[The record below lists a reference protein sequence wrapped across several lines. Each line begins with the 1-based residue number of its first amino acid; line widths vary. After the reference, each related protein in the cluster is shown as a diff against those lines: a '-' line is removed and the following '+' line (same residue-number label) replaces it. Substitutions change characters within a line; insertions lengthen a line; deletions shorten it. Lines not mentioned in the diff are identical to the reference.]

1 MFKTQLKKSVF
12 MIEIMLRLEFFKH
25 LKGIKMCFTT
35 TKTKCLKN
43 EIRFTIKLF
52 RHHKG
57 TNRCLKHNS
66 NRF

>member
-35 TKTKCLKN
+35 TKPSVLRMRLGLQLN
-43 EIRFTIKLF
+43 SSDIIKEPT
-52 RHHKG
+52 G
-57 TNRCLKHNS
+57 V
-66 NRF
+66 